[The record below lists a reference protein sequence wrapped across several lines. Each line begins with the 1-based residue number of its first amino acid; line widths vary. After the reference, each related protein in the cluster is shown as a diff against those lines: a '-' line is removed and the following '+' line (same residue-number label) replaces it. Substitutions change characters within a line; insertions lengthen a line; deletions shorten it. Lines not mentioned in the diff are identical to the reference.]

1 MGSEISFIVQE
12 SRTMTVANFTNLIA
26 AEQVSKRFP
35 LPDGK
40 GEFTVLN
47 NVSLTVKSGE
57 VVALLG
63 RSGSGKS
70 TLLRIMA
77 GLIPPSEGKVFSN
90 GNPLR
95 GANNDVAMV
104 FQSFALLPWL
114 TVQENVELGLEAR
127 GVKRDERRQRAL
139 KAIDTVGLDG
149 FESAY
154 PKELSGGMK
163 QRVGFARAFVLEPQ
177 ILFMDEPFSALDVL
191 TAENLRG
198 EIDDLWNAKTFPS
211 KSILIV
217 THNIEEAVFLAD
229 RVVILGSNP
238 GRIRGEVVIDLP
250 RPHDRSSPHF
260 ASLVDYIYTVM
271 TNPEIEVTGEIA
283 TKTTPTLTKVSPYA
297 KALPHVRVGG
307 ISGLLE
313 LIVDQPEGTDD
324 IPRLAD
330 RLQLEV
336 DDLLPILDAAVLL
349 GFAEVSQGDVQLTE
363 IGQDFATTT
372 ILRSKDL
379 FRQQALTHV
388 PVLTSMVQ
396 TLREKRNGSMRAD
409 FFRDLWDE
417 HFPHEEAERQFS
429 TAVDWGRYAE
439 LFEYDASEDRLY
451 LSEIGTELETAI
463 LSEQ

>member
-1 MGSEISFIVQE
+1 
-12 SRTMTVANFTNLIA
+12 MTTVTTPDTLIA
-26 AEQVSKRFP
+26 VENVSKRFP
-35 LPDGK
+35 LPGGK

-47 NVSLTVKSGE
+47 GVSLTVKSGE

-90 GNPLR
+90 GKPLR

-114 TVQENVELGLEAR
+114 TVQENVELGLESR
-127 GVKRDERRQRAL
+127 GVKTEECRQRAL
-139 KAIDTVGLDG
+139 QAIDIVGLDG

-177 ILFMDEPFSALDVL
+177 VLFMDEPFSALDVL

-250 RPHDRSSPHF
+250 RSHDRNSPRF

-271 TNPEIEVTGEIA
+271 TNPEIEVTGEVAVKISTETVPA
-283 TKTTPTLTKVSPYA
+283 ITSPYA

-330 RLQLEV
+330 RLKLAV

-349 GFAEVSQGDVQLTE
+349 GFAEVSQGDVRLTKN
-363 IGQDFATTT
+363 GQDFATTT

-379 FRQQALTHV
+379 FRQQVLSYV
-388 PVLTSMVQ
+388 PVLNSIVQ
-396 TLREKRNGSMRAD
+396 TLREKRSGSMRAD
-409 FFRDLWDE
+409 FFLDLWDE
-417 HFPHEEAERQFS
+417 HFPHEEAERQFA

-451 LSEIGTELETAI
+451 LPEVNLSLETASS
-463 LSEQ
+463 LE

>member
-1 MGSEISFIVQE
+1 
-12 SRTMTVANFTNLIA
+12 MTVTNSTDLIT
-26 AEQVSKRFP
+26 AEQISKHFP

-40 GEFTVLN
+40 GEFTVLSD
-47 NVSLTVKSGE
+47 VSLSVKSGE

-77 GLIPPSEGKVFSN
+77 GLIPPSQGQVLSN
-90 GNPLR
+90 GKPLR
-95 GANNDVAMV
+95 GANTDVAMV

-127 GVKRDERRQRAL
+127 GVKREERRQRAL
-139 KAIDTVGLDG
+139 KAIDIVGLDG

-177 ILFMDEPFSALDVL
+177 VLFMDEPFSALDVL
-191 TAENLRG
+191 TSENLRG
-198 EIDDLWNAKTFPS
+198 EIDDLWNAKAFPS

-238 GRIRGEVVIDLP
+238 GVIRGEVVIDLP
-250 RPHDRSSPHF
+250 RPHDRSSPRF
-260 ASLVDYIYTVM
+260 ASFVDYIYTVM
-271 TNPEIEVTGEIA
+271 TNPEIEVTGKVVA
-283 TKTTPTLTKVSPYA
+283 KTAPAAVLSPYA
-297 KALPHVRVGG
+297 KALPHARVGG

-313 LIVDQPEGTDD
+313 LIVDQGTID
-324 IPRLAD
+324 IPRLSE
-330 RLQLEV
+330 RLQLAV

-349 GFAEVSQGDVQLTE
+349 GFAEVSQGDVQLKE
-363 IGQDFATTT
+363 IGRDFATTT

-379 FRQQALTHV
+379 FRQQALAHV
-388 PVLTSMVQ
+388 PVLNSIVE
-396 TLREKRNGSMRAD
+396 TLRGKRSGSMRAD
-409 FFRDLWDE
+409 FFLDLWDE
-417 HFPHEEAERQFS
+417 HFPHAEAERQFA

-439 LFEYDASEDRLY
+439 LFEYDASENRLY
-451 LSEIGTELETAI
+451 LPEVTADLENTENQG
-463 LSEQ
+463 S

>member
-1 MGSEISFIVQE
+1 
-12 SRTMTVANFTNLIA
+12 MTVTNSTDLIT
-26 AEQVSKRFP
+26 AEQISKHFP

-40 GEFTVLN
+40 GEFTVLSD
-47 NVSLTVKSGE
+47 VSLSVKSGE

-77 GLIPPSEGKVFSN
+77 GLIPPSQGQVLSN
-90 GNPLR
+90 GKPLR
-95 GANNDVAMV
+95 GANTDVAMV

-127 GVKRDERRQRAL
+127 GVKREERRQRAL
-139 KAIDTVGLDG
+139 KAIDIVGLDG

-177 ILFMDEPFSALDVL
+177 VLFMDEPFSALDVL
-191 TAENLRG
+191 TSENLRG
-198 EIDDLWNAKTFPS
+198 EIDDLWNAKAFPS

-238 GRIRGEVVIDLP
+238 GVIRGEVVIDLP
-250 RPHDRSSPHF
+250 RPHDRSSPQF
-260 ASLVDYIYTVM
+260 ASFVDYIYTVM
-271 TNPEIEVTGEIA
+271 TNPEIEVTGKVVA
-283 TKTTPTLTKVSPYA
+283 KTAPAAVLSPYA
-297 KALPHVRVGG
+297 KALPHARVGG

-313 LIVDQPEGTDD
+313 LIVDQGTID
-324 IPRLAD
+324 IPRLSE
-330 RLQLEV
+330 RLQLAV

-349 GFAEVSQGDVQLTE
+349 GFAEVSQGDVQIKE
-363 IGQDFATTT
+363 VGRDFATTT

-379 FRQQALTHV
+379 FRQQALAHV
-388 PVLTSMVQ
+388 PVLNSIVE
-396 TLREKRNGSMRAD
+396 TLRGKRSGSMRAD
-409 FFRDLWDE
+409 FFLDLWDE
-417 HFPHEEAERQFS
+417 HFPHAEAERQFA

-439 LFEYDASEDRLY
+439 LFEYDASENRLY
-451 LSEIGTELETAI
+451 LPEVTADLENTENQG
-463 LSEQ
+463 S

>member
-1 MGSEISFIVQE
+1 
-12 SRTMTVANFTNLIA
+12 MTVTNSTDLIT
-26 AEQVSKRFP
+26 AEQISKHFP

-40 GEFTVLN
+40 GEFTVLSD
-47 NVSLTVKSGE
+47 VSLSVKSGE

-77 GLIPPSEGKVFSN
+77 GLIPPSQGQVLSN
-90 GNPLR
+90 GKPLR
-95 GANNDVAMV
+95 GANTDVAMV

-127 GVKRDERRQRAL
+127 GVKREERRQRAL
-139 KAIDTVGLDG
+139 KAIDIVGLDG

-177 ILFMDEPFSALDVL
+177 VLFMDEPFSALDVL
-191 TAENLRG
+191 TSENLRG
-198 EIDDLWNAKTFPS
+198 EIDDLWNAKAFPS

-238 GRIRGEVVIDLP
+238 GVIRGEVVIDLP
-250 RPHDRSSPHF
+250 RPHDRSSPRF
-260 ASLVDYIYTVM
+260 ASFVDYIYTVM
-271 TNPEIEVTGEIA
+271 TNPEIEVTGKVV
-283 TKTTPTLTKVSPYA
+283 TKTAPAAVLSPYA
-297 KALPHVRVGG
+297 KALPHARVGG

-313 LIVDQPEGTDD
+313 LIVDQGTID
-324 IPRLAD
+324 IPRLSE
-330 RLQLEV
+330 RLQLAV

-349 GFAEVSQGDVQLTE
+349 GFAEVSQGDVQLKE
-363 IGQDFATTT
+363 VGRDFATTT

-379 FRQQALTHV
+379 FRQQALAHV
-388 PVLTSMVQ
+388 PVLNSIVE
-396 TLREKRNGSMRAD
+396 TLRGKRSGSMRAD
-409 FFRDLWDE
+409 FFLDLWDE
-417 HFPHEEAERQFS
+417 HFPHAEAERQFA

-439 LFEYDASEDRLY
+439 LFEYDASENRLY
-451 LSEIGTELETAI
+451 LPEVTADLENTENQG
-463 LSEQ
+463 S